1 MKKILSSVFASIS
14 LAAIIFCIACVIF
27 DIYSNGEFVRGGYGI
42 TKMVIGTMFIGLG
55 FGVPALIYDNENL
68 TLGMRTLFH
77 MGIGCTVLLITAFMV
92 GWIPVKNGLWAMM
105 SAIIGQLLVAFSI
118 WFIFYL
124 HNRRLAKKM
133 NERIK
138 KL

>member
-1 MKKILSSVFASIS
+1 MKKILPSVFASIS

-77 MGIGCTVLLITAFMV
+77 MGIGCTVLLITAFLV

-105 SAIIGQLLVAFSI
+105 CAIIGQLLVTFGI

>member
-1 MKKILSSVFASIS
+1 MKKILPSVFSSIS

-92 GWIPVKNGLWAMM
+92 GWIPVKNGLWEMM